1 MATRSNSDLITSR
14 NRLIA
19 CGCDNWNSVDS
30 FIWVLKAE
38 WISLRLKNSISDF
51 QLKMPFTKLLIWIM
65 ILFINFHN
73 IVTDKTTTKDP
84 KKEFCKINKFDQV
97 VDVLLPG
104 SRVTYFI
111 VNRIYWPVLTIVNG
125 YDYKL
130 SLTSAEAIQ
139 GASKW
144 MINFSCQLNHF

>member
-1 MATRSNSDLITSR
+1 M
-14 NRLIA
+14 
-19 CGCDNWNSVDS
+19 
-30 FIWVLKAE
+30 
-38 WISLRLKNSISDF
+38 
-51 QLKMPFTKLLIWIM
+51 KMSFTKLLIWTM
-65 ILFINFHN
+65 ILLINFHN

-84 KKEFCKINKFDQV
+84 KKEFCKIKKFDQV
-97 VDVLLPG
+97 VDVVLPD

-139 GASKW
+139 GASK
-144 MINFSCQLNHF
+144 